1 MDYVKRFLKGLYPK
15 PPNKNES
22 PKKNTLTLRKL
33 LNSNNSFNVSQIS
46 YGSCGPR
53 QKTSK
58 NNVQVCKPLRVTI
71 SQNSSKGTP
80 LVIKNKTVESLDPG
94 SYLFLIKYNKNSK
107 TFSIVFSPLTTRQ
120 ELMTRHVFMG
130 NLAYQTLRSN
140 FVVASGELQKT
151 ENGTV
156 KFNLES
162 GTFMSPLMKVYKQ
175 YGLHNNNVKNM
186 VKNVFRYP
194 ANYTSNILTPNKNST
209 LNELTETPGV
219 SVKVRG
225 TPGQKMGVPLTSL
238 FNFVTS
244 KRTLRSGGPVN
255 TRFVVKK
262 SIRNS

>member
-33 LNSNNSFNVSQIS
+33 LNSNNSFNVAKIS

-58 NNVQVCKPLRVTI
+58 NNVRVCKPLRVTI

-120 ELMTRHVFMG
+120 ELMTRHAFMG
-130 NLAYQTLRSN
+130 NLGYQNYRSN

-151 ENGTV
+151 EN
-156 KFNLES
+156 
-162 GTFMSPLMKVYKQ
+162 
-175 YGLHNNNVKNM
+175 
-186 VKNVFRYP
+186 
-194 ANYTSNILTPNKNST
+194 
-209 LNELTETPGV
+209 
-219 SVKVRG
+219 
-225 TPGQKMGVPLTSL
+225 
-238 FNFVTS
+238 
-244 KRTLRSGGPVN
+244 
-255 TRFVVKK
+255 
-262 SIRNS
+262 